1 MNLTQKIIGSH
12 LVSGTMTPGSEIGL
26 RIDQTLTQDAT
37 GTMAWLQ
44 FEALGIPRVK
54 TDISLSYVDHNTL
67 QMNFRNPDDHR
78 FLRTVAAKFGG
89 VYSGPGTGICHQLHL
104 ENFAKPGATL
114 VGSDSHTPTAGGICS
129 LAMGA
134 GGLSVALAMA
144 GEPYYIP
151 MPKVVRVFLT
161 GALTGWASAKDVIL
175 ELLRRR
181 TVKGGVGRVFEYAGP
196 GVATLSVP
204 ERATIAN
211 MGAELGA
218 TGTLF
223 PSDGVTRAFL
233 KAMGREADWRELGPD
248 ADAAYDEEE
257 AIDLSTLVPLAAQ
270 PHMPDRVVPVSEL
283 DGLPVEQVCIGSCTN
298 SSYADLKLV
307 AQILGG
313 HRINPGTDAMISPGS
328 KQVLTMLAQEGLL
341 EPLISSGARLLEC
354 SCGPCIG
361 SGGAPV
367 TAGVSARTFNRNF
380 EGRSGTKDAKVYLVS
395 PLTAAQAALNGKFT
409 DPATWGTPPAKPE
422 LPADPPSIRHLFVFP
437 PENGEGVEVLRGPN
451 IVALEKFP
459 RLDASGDVLEAS
471 VVIRLGDNITTD
483 HIMPAGAEILALRSN
498 IPAIS
503 EHVFVRVDPDFVKR
517 ARAVSEAGGNGV
529 IVAGENYGQG
539 SSREHAALAPLYLGI
554 KAVIVKSF
562 ARIHVANLINA
573 GILPLTFRNEAD
585 YDRISEGDVLS
596 LPDIRRRIAE
606 GDDVVLKMGGPMM
619 GAPIKDTNVPIIKGS
634 NGIIAI
640 AADHTEEK
648 ECIKCG
654 RCVDVCPMELQ
665 PLEIYKLGQLGDAEG
680 LLKLNVMDCFS
691 CKCCEYICSSKIPLV
706 SKINAAKGLV
716 MPLLKKK

>member
-257 AIDLSTLVPLAAQ
+257 AIDLSALVPLAAQ
-270 PHMPDRVVPVSEL
+270 PHMPDRVVPVAEL

-307 AQILGG
+307 AQILDG

-341 EPLISSGARLLEC
+341 EPLIGSGARLLEC

-367 TAGVSARTFNRNF
+367 TSGVSARTFNRNF

-437 PENGEGVEVLRGPN
+437 PENGDGVEVLRGPN

-459 RLDASGDVLEAS
+459 RLDASGDVLEAN

-539 SSREHAALAPLYLGI
+539 SSRQHAALAPRHLGI
-554 KAVIVKSF
+554 RAVIALSM
-562 ARIHVANLINA
+562 ARIHRANLVNF
-573 GILPLTFRNEAD
+573 GILPLVFVNRED
-585 YDRISEGDVLS
+585 YAKVAQGA
-596 LPDIRRRIAE
+596 DIRIPLTEITPGGVTNIEIA
-606 GDDVVLKMGGPMM
+606 GVGVLPVRNDLS
-619 GAPIKDTNVPIIKGS
+619 AAELDIIRSG
-634 NGIIAI
+634 
-640 AADHTEEK
+640 
-648 ECIKCG
+648 
-654 RCVDVCPMELQ
+654 
-665 PLEIYKLGQLGDAEG
+665 G
-680 LLKLNVMDCFS
+680 LL
-691 CKCCEYICSSKIPLV
+691 
-706 SKINAAKGLV
+706 NAVKEK
-716 MPLLKKK
+716 M

>member
-12 LVSGTMTPGSEIGL
+12 LVSGTNTPGSEIGL

-257 AIDLSTLVPLAAQ
+257 AIDLSALVPLAAQ
-270 PHMPDRVVPVSEL
+270 PHMPDRVVPVAEL

-307 AQILGG
+307 AQILDG

-341 EPLISSGARLLEC
+341 EPLIGSGARLLEC

-367 TAGVSARTFNRNF
+367 TSGVSARTFNRNF

-437 PENGEGVEVLRGPN
+437 PENGDGVEVLRGPN

-459 RLDASGDVLEAS
+459 RLDASGDVLEAN

-539 SSREHAALAPLYLGI
+539 SSREHAALAPRHLGI
-554 KAVIVKSF
+554 RAVIALSM
-562 ARIHVANLINA
+562 ARIHRANLVNF
-573 GILPLTFRNEAD
+573 GILPLVFVNRED
-585 YDRISEGDVLS
+585 YAKVAQGA
-596 LPDIRRRIAE
+596 DIRIPLTEITPGGVTNIEIA
-606 GDDVVLKMGGPMM
+606 GVGVLPVRNDLS
-619 GAPIKDTNVPIIKGS
+619 AAELDIIRSG
-634 NGIIAI
+634 
-640 AADHTEEK
+640 
-648 ECIKCG
+648 
-654 RCVDVCPMELQ
+654 
-665 PLEIYKLGQLGDAEG
+665 G
-680 LLKLNVMDCFS
+680 LL
-691 CKCCEYICSSKIPLV
+691 
-706 SKINAAKGLV
+706 NAVKEK
-716 MPLLKKK
+716 M

>member
-12 LVSGTMTPGSEIGL
+12 LVSGAMTPGSEIGL

-151 MPKVVRVFLT
+151 MPRVVCVFLT

-257 AIDLSTLVPLAAQ
+257 AIDLSALVPLAAQ
-270 PHMPDRVVPVSEL
+270 PHMPDRVVPVAEL

-307 AQILGG
+307 AQILDG

-341 EPLISSGARLLEC
+341 EPLIGSGARLLEC

-367 TAGVSARTFNRNF
+367 TSGVSARTFNRNF

-437 PENGEGVEVLRGPN
+437 PENGDGVEVLRGPN

-459 RLDASGDVLEAS
+459 RLDASGDVLEAN

-539 SSREHAALAPLYLGI
+539 SSREHAALAPRHLGI
-554 KAVIVKSF
+554 RAVIALSM
-562 ARIHVANLINA
+562 ARIHRANLVNF
-573 GILPLTFRNEAD
+573 GILPLVFVNRED
-585 YDRISEGDVLS
+585 YAKVAQGA
-596 LPDIRRRIAE
+596 DIRIPLTEITPGGVTNIEIA
-606 GDDVVLKMGGPMM
+606 GVGVLPVRNDLS
-619 GAPIKDTNVPIIKGS
+619 AAELDIIRSG
-634 NGIIAI
+634 
-640 AADHTEEK
+640 
-648 ECIKCG
+648 
-654 RCVDVCPMELQ
+654 
-665 PLEIYKLGQLGDAEG
+665 G
-680 LLKLNVMDCFS
+680 LL
-691 CKCCEYICSSKIPLV
+691 
-706 SKINAAKGLV
+706 NAVKEK
-716 MPLLKKK
+716 M

>member
-257 AIDLSTLVPLAAQ
+257 AIDLSALVPLAAQ
-270 PHMPDRVVPVSEL
+270 PHMPDRVVPVAEL

-307 AQILGG
+307 AQILDG

-341 EPLISSGARLLEC
+341 EPLIGSGARLLEC

-367 TAGVSARTFNRNF
+367 TSGVSARTFNRNF

-437 PENGEGVEVLRGPN
+437 PENGDGVEVLRGPN

-459 RLDASGDVLEAS
+459 RLDASGDVLEAN

-539 SSREHAALAPLYLGI
+539 SSREHAALAPRHLGI
-554 KAVIVKSF
+554 RAVIALSM
-562 ARIHVANLINA
+562 ARIHRANLVNF
-573 GILPLTFRNEAD
+573 GILPLVFVNRED
-585 YDRISEGDVLS
+585 YAKVAQGA
-596 LPDIRRRIAE
+596 DIRIPLTEITPGGVTNIEIA
-606 GDDVVLKMGGPMM
+606 GVGVLPVRNDLS
-619 GAPIKDTNVPIIKGS
+619 AAELDIIRSG
-634 NGIIAI
+634 
-640 AADHTEEK
+640 
-648 ECIKCG
+648 
-654 RCVDVCPMELQ
+654 
-665 PLEIYKLGQLGDAEG
+665 G
-680 LLKLNVMDCFS
+680 LLTAVKEKM
-691 CKCCEYICSSKIPLV
+691 
-706 SKINAAKGLV
+706 
-716 MPLLKKK
+716 

>member
-257 AIDLSTLVPLAAQ
+257 AIDLSALVPLAAQ
-270 PHMPDRVVPVSEL
+270 PHMPDRVVPVAEL

-307 AQILGG
+307 AQSLDG

-437 PENGEGVEVLRGPN
+437 PENGDGVEVLRGPN

-459 RLDASGDVLEAS
+459 RLDASGDVLEAN

-539 SSREHAALAPLYLGI
+539 SSREHAALAPRHLGI
-554 KAVIVKSF
+554 RAVIALSM
-562 ARIHVANLINA
+562 ARIHRANLVNF
-573 GILPLTFRNEAD
+573 GILPLVFVNRED
-585 YDRISEGDVLS
+585 YAKVAQGA
-596 LPDIRRRIAE
+596 DIRIPLTEITPGGVTNIEIA
-606 GDDVVLKMGGPMM
+606 GVGVLPVRNDLS
-619 GAPIKDTNVPIIKGS
+619 AAELDIIRSG
-634 NGIIAI
+634 
-640 AADHTEEK
+640 
-648 ECIKCG
+648 
-654 RCVDVCPMELQ
+654 
-665 PLEIYKLGQLGDAEG
+665 G
-680 LLKLNVMDCFS
+680 LL
-691 CKCCEYICSSKIPLV
+691 
-706 SKINAAKGLV
+706 NAVKEK
-716 MPLLKKK
+716 M

>member
-233 KAMGREADWRELGPD
+233 KAMGREADWLELGPD

-257 AIDLSTLVPLAAQ
+257 TIDLSALVPLAAQ
-270 PHMPDRVVPVSEL
+270 PHMPDRVVPVAEL

-313 HRINPGTDAMISPGS
+313 RRINPGTDAMISPGS

-459 RLDASGDVLEAS
+459 RLDASGDVLEAN

-539 SSREHAALAPLYLGI
+539 SSREHAALAPRHLGI
-554 KAVIVKSF
+554 RAVIALSM
-562 ARIHVANLINA
+562 ARIHRANLVNF
-573 GILPLTFRNEAD
+573 GILPLVFVNRED
-585 YDRISEGDVLS
+585 YAKVAQGA
-596 LPDIRRRIAE
+596 DIRIPLAEITPGGVTNIEIA
-606 GDDVVLKMGGPMM
+606 GVGVLPVRNDLS
-619 GAPIKDTNVPIIKGS
+619 AAELDIIRSG
-634 NGIIAI
+634 
-640 AADHTEEK
+640 
-648 ECIKCG
+648 
-654 RCVDVCPMELQ
+654 
-665 PLEIYKLGQLGDAEG
+665 G
-680 LLKLNVMDCFS
+680 LL
-691 CKCCEYICSSKIPLV
+691 
-706 SKINAAKGLV
+706 NAVKEK
-716 MPLLKKK
+716 M

>member
-498 IPAIS
+498 IPAMS

-539 SSREHAALAPLYLGI
+539 SSREHAALAPRHLGI
-554 KAVIVKSF
+554 RAVIALSM
-562 ARIHVANLINA
+562 ARIHRANLVNF
-573 GILPLTFRNEAD
+573 GILPLVFVNRED
-585 YDRISEGDVLS
+585 YAKVAQGA
-596 LPDIRRRIAE
+596 DIRIPLTEITPGGVTNIEIA
-606 GDDVVLKMGGPMM
+606 GVGVLPVRNDLS
-619 GAPIKDTNVPIIKGS
+619 AAELDIIRSG
-634 NGIIAI
+634 
-640 AADHTEEK
+640 
-648 ECIKCG
+648 
-654 RCVDVCPMELQ
+654 
-665 PLEIYKLGQLGDAEG
+665 G
-680 LLKLNVMDCFS
+680 LL
-691 CKCCEYICSSKIPLV
+691 
-706 SKINAAKGLV
+706 NAVKEK
-716 MPLLKKK
+716 M

>member
-161 GALTGWASAKDVIL
+161 GALTGWASATDVIRQ
-175 ELLRRR
+175 LLPRP
-181 TVKGGVGRVFEYAGP
+181 TVMGGVGRVFEYAGP

-257 AIDLSTLVPLAAQ
+257 AIDLSALVPLAAQ
-270 PHMPDRVVPVSEL
+270 PHMPDRVVPVAEL
-283 DGLPVEQVCIGSCTN
+283 DGLPDEQGCSGSCTN
-298 SSYADLKLV
+298 ASYAALKLV

-313 HRINPGTDAMISPGS
+313 HRINPGTDAIISPGS

-341 EPLISSGARLLEC
+341 EPLIGSGARLLEC

-367 TAGVSARTFNRNF
+367 TSGVSARTFNRNF

-437 PENGEGVEVLRGPN
+437 PENGDGVEVLRGPN

-459 RLDASGDVLEAS
+459 RLDASGDVLEAN

-539 SSREHAALAPLYLGI
+539 SSREHAALAPRHLGI
-554 KAVIVKSF
+554 RAVIALSM
-562 ARIHVANLINA
+562 ARIHRANLVNF
-573 GILPLTFRNEAD
+573 GILPLVFVNRED
-585 YDRISEGDVLS
+585 YAKVAQGA
-596 LPDIRRRIAE
+596 DIRIPLTEITPGGVTNIEIA
-606 GDDVVLKMGGPMM
+606 GVGVLPVRNDLS
-619 GAPIKDTNVPIIKGS
+619 AAELDIIRSG
-634 NGIIAI
+634 
-640 AADHTEEK
+640 
-648 ECIKCG
+648 
-654 RCVDVCPMELQ
+654 
-665 PLEIYKLGQLGDAEG
+665 G
-680 LLKLNVMDCFS
+680 LL
-691 CKCCEYICSSKIPLV
+691 
-706 SKINAAKGLV
+706 NAVKEK
-716 MPLLKKK
+716 M

>member
-257 AIDLSTLVPLAAQ
+257 AIDLSALVPLAAQ
-270 PHMPDRVVPVSEL
+270 PHMPDRVVPVAEL

-307 AQILGG
+307 AQILDG

-341 EPLISSGARLLEC
+341 EPLIGSGARLLEC

-367 TAGVSARTFNRNF
+367 TSGVSARTFNRNF

-437 PENGEGVEVLRGPN
+437 PENGDGVEVLRGPN

-459 RLDASGDVLEAS
+459 RLDASGDVLEAN

-483 HIMPAGAEILALRSN
+483 HIMPAGTEILALRSN

-539 SSREHAALAPLYLGI
+539 SSREHAALAPRHLGI
-554 KAVIVKSF
+554 RAVIALSM
-562 ARIHVANLINA
+562 ARIHRANLVNF
-573 GILPLTFRNEAD
+573 GILPLVFVNRED
-585 YDRISEGDVLS
+585 YAKVAQGA
-596 LPDIRRRIAE
+596 DIRIPLTEITPGGVTNIEIA
-606 GDDVVLKMGGPMM
+606 GVGVLPVRNDLS
-619 GAPIKDTNVPIIKGS
+619 AAELDIIRSG
-634 NGIIAI
+634 
-640 AADHTEEK
+640 
-648 ECIKCG
+648 
-654 RCVDVCPMELQ
+654 
-665 PLEIYKLGQLGDAEG
+665 G
-680 LLKLNVMDCFS
+680 LL
-691 CKCCEYICSSKIPLV
+691 
-706 SKINAAKGLV
+706 NAVKEK
-716 MPLLKKK
+716 M

>member
-151 MPKVVRVFLT
+151 MPRVVRVFLT

-257 AIDLSTLVPLAAQ
+257 AIDLSALVPLAAQ
-270 PHMPDRVVPVSEL
+270 PHMPDRVVPVAEL

-307 AQILGG
+307 AQILDG

-341 EPLISSGARLLEC
+341 EPLIGSGARLLEC

-437 PENGEGVEVLRGPN
+437 PENGDGVEVLRGPN

-459 RLDASGDVLEAS
+459 RLDASGDVLEAN

-539 SSREHAALAPLYLGI
+539 SSREHAALAPRHLGI
-554 KAVIVKSF
+554 RAVITLSM
-562 ARIHVANLINA
+562 ARIHRANLVNF
-573 GILPLTFRNEAD
+573 GILPLVFVNRED
-585 YDRISEGDVLS
+585 YAKVAQGA
-596 LPDIRRRIAE
+596 DIRIPLTEITPGGVTNIEIA
-606 GDDVVLKMGGPMM
+606 GVGVLPVRNDLS
-619 GAPIKDTNVPIIKGS
+619 AAELDIIRSG
-634 NGIIAI
+634 
-640 AADHTEEK
+640 
-648 ECIKCG
+648 
-654 RCVDVCPMELQ
+654 
-665 PLEIYKLGQLGDAEG
+665 G
-680 LLKLNVMDCFS
+680 LL
-691 CKCCEYICSSKIPLV
+691 
-706 SKINAAKGLV
+706 NAVKEK
-716 MPLLKKK
+716 M

>member
-54 TDISLSYVDHNTL
+54 TDISLSYVDHNTI

-151 MPKVVRVFLT
+151 MPRVVRVFLT

-257 AIDLSTLVPLAAQ
+257 AIDLSALVPLAAQ
-270 PHMPDRVVPVSEL
+270 PHMPDRVVPVAEL

-307 AQILGG
+307 AQILDG

-341 EPLISSGARLLEC
+341 EPLIGSGARLLEC

-367 TAGVSARTFNRNF
+367 TSGVSARTFNRNF

-437 PENGEGVEVLRGPN
+437 PENGDGVEVLRGPN

-459 RLDASGDVLEAS
+459 RLDASGDVLEAN

-539 SSREHAALAPLYLGI
+539 SSREHAALAPRHLGI
-554 KAVIVKSF
+554 RAVIALSM
-562 ARIHVANLINA
+562 ARIHRANLVNF
-573 GILPLTFRNEAD
+573 GILPLVFVNRED
-585 YDRISEGDVLS
+585 YAKVAQGA
-596 LPDIRRRIAE
+596 DIRIPLTEITPGGVTNIEIA
-606 GDDVVLKMGGPMM
+606 GVGVLPVRNDLS
-619 GAPIKDTNVPIIKGS
+619 AAELDIIRSG
-634 NGIIAI
+634 
-640 AADHTEEK
+640 
-648 ECIKCG
+648 
-654 RCVDVCPMELQ
+654 
-665 PLEIYKLGQLGDAEG
+665 G
-680 LLKLNVMDCFS
+680 LL
-691 CKCCEYICSSKIPLV
+691 
-706 SKINAAKGLV
+706 NAVKEK
-716 MPLLKKK
+716 M

>member
-498 IPAIS
+498 ITAIS

-539 SSREHAALAPLYLGI
+539 SSREHAALAPRHLGVR
-554 KAVIVKSF
+554 AVIALSM
-562 ARIHVANLINA
+562 ARIHRANLVNF
-573 GILPLTFRNEAD
+573 GILPLVFVNRED
-585 YDRISEGDVLS
+585 YAKVAQGA
-596 LPDIRRRIAE
+596 DIRIPLAEITPDGVTNIEIA
-606 GDDVVLKMGGPMM
+606 GVGVLPAGNDLS
-619 GAPIKDTNVPIIKGS
+619 AAELDIIRSG
-634 NGIIAI
+634 
-640 AADHTEEK
+640 
-648 ECIKCG
+648 
-654 RCVDVCPMELQ
+654 
-665 PLEIYKLGQLGDAEG
+665 G
-680 LLKLNVMDCFS
+680 LLNAVKE
-691 CKCCEYICSSKIPLV
+691 KCSRSP
-706 SKINAAKGLV
+706 AGRAGRRTARRG
-716 MPLLKKK
+716 P

>member
-257 AIDLSTLVPLAAQ
+257 AIDLSALVPLAAQ
-270 PHMPDRVVPVSEL
+270 PHMPDRVVPVAEL

-307 AQILGG
+307 AQILDG

-341 EPLISSGARLLEC
+341 EPLIGSGARLLEC

-367 TAGVSARTFNRNF
+367 TSGVSARTFNRNF

-437 PENGEGVEVLRGPN
+437 PENGDGVEVLRGPN
-451 IVALEKFP
+451 IVVLEKFP
-459 RLDASGDVLEAS
+459 RLDASGDVLEAN

-539 SSREHAALAPLYLGI
+539 SSREHAALAPRHLGI
-554 KAVIVKSF
+554 RAVIALSM
-562 ARIHVANLINA
+562 ARIHRANLVNF
-573 GILPLTFRNEAD
+573 GILPLVFVNRED
-585 YDRISEGDVLS
+585 YAKVAQGA
-596 LPDIRRRIAE
+596 DIRIPLTEITPGGVTNIEIA
-606 GDDVVLKMGGPMM
+606 GVGVLPVRNDLS
-619 GAPIKDTNVPIIKGS
+619 ATELDIIRSG
-634 NGIIAI
+634 
-640 AADHTEEK
+640 
-648 ECIKCG
+648 
-654 RCVDVCPMELQ
+654 
-665 PLEIYKLGQLGDAEG
+665 G
-680 LLKLNVMDCFS
+680 LL
-691 CKCCEYICSSKIPLV
+691 
-706 SKINAAKGLV
+706 NAVKEKMYALRRTSIS
-716 MPLLKKK
+716 

>member
-257 AIDLSTLVPLAAQ
+257 AIDLSALVPLAAQ
-270 PHMPDRVVPVSEL
+270 PHMPDRVVPVAEL

-307 AQILGG
+307 AQILDG

-341 EPLISSGARLLEC
+341 EPLIGSGARLLEC

-367 TAGVSARTFNRNF
+367 TSGVSARTFNRNF

-437 PENGEGVEVLRGPN
+437 PENGDGVEVLRGPN

-459 RLDASGDVLEAS
+459 RLDASGDVLEAN

-503 EHVFVRVDPDFVKR
+503 EHVFVRVDLDFVKR

-539 SSREHAALAPLYLGI
+539 SSREHAALAPRHLGI
-554 KAVIVKSF
+554 RAVIALSM
-562 ARIHVANLINA
+562 ARIHRANLVNF
-573 GILPLTFRNEAD
+573 GILPLVFVNRED
-585 YDRISEGDVLS
+585 YAKVAQGA
-596 LPDIRRRIAE
+596 DIRIPLTEITPGGVTNIEIA
-606 GDDVVLKMGGPMM
+606 GVGVLPVRNDLS
-619 GAPIKDTNVPIIKGS
+619 AAELDIIRSG
-634 NGIIAI
+634 
-640 AADHTEEK
+640 
-648 ECIKCG
+648 
-654 RCVDVCPMELQ
+654 
-665 PLEIYKLGQLGDAEG
+665 G
-680 LLKLNVMDCFS
+680 LL
-691 CKCCEYICSSKIPLV
+691 
-706 SKINAAKGLV
+706 NAVKEK
-716 MPLLKKK
+716 M